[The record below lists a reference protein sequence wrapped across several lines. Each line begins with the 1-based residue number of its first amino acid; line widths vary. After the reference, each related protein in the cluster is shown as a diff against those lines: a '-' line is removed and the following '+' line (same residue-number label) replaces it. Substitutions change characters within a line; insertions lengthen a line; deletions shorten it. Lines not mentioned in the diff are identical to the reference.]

1 MTGASHG
8 FAGPR
13 RRFLVLAGVAIAIGA
28 FVTLY
33 HGPGRPFLRGSVGD
47 VAATMLV
54 FAVLSLV
61 RPRAPVWLRA
71 AITLA
76 IATAVECAQLV
87 VHARSAVGA
96 YVLGTAFD
104 WWDLVAYVAGVA
116 IAVGAT
122 SLPSRGRA

>member
-1 MTGASHG
+1 MAAASHG

-13 RRFLVLAGVAIAIGA
+13 RRFLVLAGVALAIGA

-33 HGPGRPFLRGSVGD
+33 HGPGRPFLRGTVGD

-54 FAVLSLV
+54 FALISLAW
-61 RPRAPVWLRA
+61 PRARGLIRA
-71 AITLA
+71 GATMA
-76 IATAVECAQLV
+76 IATAVEVFQLV
-87 VHARSAVGA
+87 HQSRSAVGA

-104 WWDLVAYVAGVA
+104 WWDLVAYAVGVA

-122 SLPSRGRA
+122 SLPSRDRA